1 MTYKR
6 EWLKIIPDQG
16 DEESCTAFALCN
28 IINWYKDPKWKAA
41 GGEWEYLDGAEFF
54 QLVNSKYPADL
65 QGALTPPMALKY
77 AKEVGYIAGYQA
89 LTASQ
94 QNSATIKKL
103 LKAGFLLLVVLTKVD
118 RKKTE
123 ADGVLT
129 RRTTGGGFAH
139 SLCACTLDRNDNVKF
154 VNSWGEGRG
163 LEGYFIADD
172 EELDYCLSQAYV
184 VIDSNDTENMN
195 KLLYKKRISEAVNI
209 LSNQWRYGSKK
220 EQEAMNFANTMLR
233 KICLNQDHQWNMSK
247 EQVLDFVNRNF

>member
-1 MTYKR
+1 MVYKR
-6 EWLKIIPDQG
+6 EGLKTIPDQWN
-16 DEESCTAFALCN
+16 EWSCTAFALCN
-28 IINWYKDPKWKAA
+28 IINGYKDPKRRAA
-41 GGEWEYLDGAEFF
+41 WGEWEYLDWSVFF

-77 AKEVGYIAGYQA
+77 AKEVGYIADYRS

-94 QNSATIKKL
+94 QNAKTIKKL

-123 ADGVLT
+123 ANGMLT

-139 SLCACTLDRNDNVKF
+139 SLCACRLDHNDNVKF
-154 VNSWGEGRG
+154 VNSWGEERG
-163 LEGYFIADD
+163 IEGYFIAPD

-195 KLLYKKRISEAVNI
+195 KILYKKRISEAVNI
-209 LSNQWRYGSKK
+209 LSNQWKYGTVEEK
-220 EQEAMNFANTMLR
+220 EAMNFANTMLR

-247 EQVLDFVNRNF
+247 EQVLDFVNKNF

>member
-6 EWLKIIPDQG
+6 QGLKIIPDQG
-16 DEESCTAFALCN
+16 NEGSCTAFALCN

-41 GGEWEYLDGAEFF
+41 GGEWEYLDGTEFF

-77 AKEVGYIAGYQA
+77 AKEVGYIADYQA
-89 LTASQ
+89 LTANQ

-139 SLCACTLDRNDNVKF
+139 SLCSCTLDHNDNVKF
-154 VNSWGEGRG
+154 VNSWGEERG
-163 LEGYFIADD
+163 LDGYFIADD

-195 KLLYKKRISEAVNI
+195 QLLYKKKISEAVNI
-209 LSNQWRYGSKK
+209 LSNQWKYGNKK

-233 KICLNQDHQWNMSK
+233 KLCLWQNHQRNMSK
-247 EQVLDFVNRNF
+247 AQVLNFVNKNF

>member
-1 MTYKR
+1 
-6 EWLKIIPDQG
+6 
-16 DEESCTAFALCN
+16 
-28 IINWYKDPKWKAA
+28 
-41 GGEWEYLDGAEFF
+41 
-54 QLVNSKYPADL
+54 
-65 QGALTPPMALKY
+65 MALKY

-89 LTASQ
+89 LTTSQ
-94 QNSATIKKL
+94 QNSTTIKKL

-154 VNSWGEGRG
+154 VNSWGEERG
-163 LEGYFIADD
+163 LEGYFIAPD

-195 KLLYKKRISEAVNI
+195 QLLYKKKISEAVNT
-209 LSNQWRYGSKK
+209 LSNQWKYGNKK

-233 KICLNQDHQWNMSK
+233 KLCLGQDHQWNMNK